1 MLDAPTF
8 AEAFALVCDFYGA
21 GEEIRASGNYEALL
35 DKALAEA
42 FALAVELIRSVIR
55 EKDGEEAPEILLAP
69 FRYVYDG
76 QNLKALVKCE
86 ALSRDPLPLL
96 SENGSVSVQ
105 EALRAASEHE
115 YQAYPAPLAAAAA
128 EARNVLAETKDP
140 GLADQLLDK
149 AVFASMARARR
160 GQRTCLSARA
170 CACQDRQHQHR
181 QLLKVCQKRQTA
193 PVF

>member
-1 MLDAPTF
+1 MRKRNWRDTDFLYVSTRLRAASSAELTDEKLNRMLDAPTF

-42 FALAVELIRSVIR
+42 SALAVELIRSVIR

-86 ALSRDPLPLL
+86 A
-96 SENGSVSVQ
+96 
-105 EALRAASEHE
+105 
-115 YQAYPAPLAAAAA
+115 
-128 EARNVLAETKDP
+128 
-140 GLADQLLDK
+140 
-149 AVFASMARARR
+149 
-160 GQRTCLSARA
+160 
-170 CACQDRQHQHR
+170 
-181 QLLKVCQKRQTA
+181 
-193 PVF
+193 